1 MLIIYVRRNLKMRF
15 WVLAPSRPRRVTG
28 RRLGRH
34 SSTWPS
40 WLGYELI
47 VFSDGCEIYVQELL
61 SDLPA
66 SRASLESNNH
76 FELLHA
82 FNCHS
87 PVKHNFAQLSVA
99 LQSISSTSYPRAT
112 SQPVGLLSV
121 AQNILK
127 ANSCTA
133 AEKEKL
139 VGCNT

>member
-1 MLIIYVRRNLKMRF
+1 MAATPRHGHLG
-15 WVLAPSRPRRVTG
+15 WVM
-28 RRLGRH
+28 
-34 SSTWPS
+34 SS
-40 WLGYELI
+40 L
-47 VFSDGCEIYVQELL
+47 FSVMVVKYTYKLL

-121 AQNILK
+121 AQNLLK